1 MVNLL
6 EILTK
11 RNSGT
16 IAKKRLQF
24 LLISD
29 RAGCTPEI
37 FEMIKDDMIKAISKY
52 MEIDTDGLEI
62 KITQMGPGPVDVF
75 RSSMPASPSVS
86 SAQRGLF
93 FKCFQSTISE
103 TIISGCCFMCWP

>member
-1 MVNLL
+1 MVNLF
-6 EILTK
+6 EILTR

-37 FEMIKDDMIKAISKY
+37 LEMIKDDMIKAISKY
-52 MEIDTDGLEI
+52 MEIDTNGLEI
-62 KITQMGPGPVDVF
+62 KITQVEDKDVSE
-75 RSSMPASPSVS
+75 RLPILYASIPIRVLLTK
-86 SAQRGLF
+86 GIYL
-93 FKCFQSTISE
+93 
-103 TIISGCCFMCWP
+103 

>member
-11 RNSGT
+11 KNSGS

-24 LLISD
+24 VLIAD

-37 FEMIKDDMIKAISKY
+37 LEMIKDDMIKTISKY
-52 MEIDTDGLEI
+52 MEIDTSGMEI
-62 KITQMGPGPVDVF
+62 KITQVEDKLTASRLPVLYV
-75 RSSMPASPSVS
+75 SMPV
-86 SAQRGLF
+86 RVLLTKGTCL
-93 FKCFQSTISE
+93 
-103 TIISGCCFMCWP
+103 

>member
-37 FEMIKDDMIKAISKY
+37 LEMIKDDMIKAISKY

-62 KITQMGPGPVDVF
+62 KITQMDGPGTCGRPLCQHPHPCPQHKGDFSLNVF
-75 RSSMPASPSVS
+75 RV
-86 SAQRGLF
+86 Q
-93 FKCFQSTISE
+93 FQKL
-103 TIISGCCFMCWP
+103 

>member
-1 MVNLL
+1 MNLM

-24 LLISD
+24 LLVSD

-37 FEMIKDDMIKAISKY
+37 LEMLKDDMIKAISKY

-62 KITQMGPGPVDVF
+62 KIIQMEEKRTGSRLPVLY
-75 RSSMPASPSVS
+75 ASIPV
-86 SAQRGLF
+86 RVLLTKG
-93 FKCFQSTISE
+93 TD
-103 TIISGCCFMCWP
+103 

>member
-1 MVNLL
+1 MNFM

-16 IAKKRLQF
+16 IAKRRLQF

-37 FEMIKDDMIKAISKY
+37 LEMLKDDMIKVISKY
-52 MEIDTDGLEI
+52 MEIDTNGLEI
-62 KITQMGPGPVDVF
+62 KVTQVEDSSLGTRMPVLY
-75 RSSMPASPSVS
+75 ASIPV
-86 SAQRGLF
+86 RVLLTKGTCL
-93 FKCFQSTISE
+93 
-103 TIISGCCFMCWP
+103 

>member
-1 MVNLL
+1 MVNLF
-6 EILTK
+6 EILTR

-37 FEMIKDDMIKAISKY
+37 LEMIKDDMITAISKY
-52 MEIDTDGLEI
+52 MEIDTNGLEI
-62 KITQMGPGPVDVF
+62 KITQVEDKDVSE
-75 RSSMPASPSVS
+75 RLPILYASIPIRVLLTK
-86 SAQRGLF
+86 GTYL
-93 FKCFQSTISE
+93 
-103 TIISGCCFMCWP
+103 

>member
-1 MVNLL
+1 MVNLF
-6 EILTK
+6 EILTR

-37 FEMIKDDMIKAISKY
+37 LEMIKDDMIKAISKY
-52 MEIDTDGLEI
+52 MEIDTNGLEI
-62 KITQMGPGPVDVF
+62 KITQVEDEDVSERLPVLY
-75 RSSMPASPSVS
+75 ASIPIRVLLTK
-86 SAQRGLF
+86 GTYL
-93 FKCFQSTISE
+93 
-103 TIISGCCFMCWP
+103 

>member
-1 MVNLL
+1 MNLF

-37 FEMIKDDMIKAISKY
+37 LEMIKDDMIKAISKY
-52 MEIDTDGLEI
+52 MEIDTNGLEI
-62 KITQMGPGPVDVF
+62 KVTQVEDMKQGAKLPVLY
-75 RSSMPASPSVS
+75 ASIPIRVLLTK
-86 SAQRGLF
+86 GTCL
-93 FKCFQSTISE
+93 
-103 TIISGCCFMCWP
+103 

>member
-1 MVNLL
+1 MNLF

-37 FEMIKDDMIKAISKY
+37 LEMIKDDMIKAISKY
-52 MEIDTDGLEI
+52 MEIDTNGLEI
-62 KITQMGPGPVDVF
+62 KVTQVEDLKQGSKLPVLY
-75 RSSMPASPSVS
+75 ASIPIRVLLTK
-86 SAQRGLF
+86 GTCL
-93 FKCFQSTISE
+93 
-103 TIISGCCFMCWP
+103 

>member
-11 RNSGT
+11 KNSGT

-24 LLISD
+24 VLIAD

-37 FEMIKDDMIKAISKY
+37 LEMIKDDMIKAISKY
-52 MEIDTDGLEI
+52 MEIDTNGLEI
-62 KITQMGPGPVDVF
+62 KITQVEDKEVSERLPVLYV
-75 RSSMPASPSVS
+75 SMPV
-86 SAQRGLF
+86 RVLLTKG
-93 FKCFQSTISE
+93 TY
-103 TIISGCCFMCWP
+103 